1 MKPDSGTNAPK
12 SRTLLLLAQ
21 LSALA
26 YFVLGVAFAAHP
38 TAGDLFLFTV
48 LTPVLAPASIGLFAA
63 QRIAARRSRLAIAP
77 RTRKTYG
84 QPAPMTR
91 ATYSD

>member
-1 MKPDSGTNAPK
+1 MKPDSPDNAPK
-12 SRTLLLLAQ
+12 SRTLLLAQ

-26 YFVLGVAFAAHP
+26 YFVLGLVFAVRP
-38 TAGDLFLFTV
+38 TARNLFLFTV
-48 LTPVLAPASIGLFAA
+48 LTPVLAPASIALFAA

-77 RTRKTYG
+77 RARKTYG
-84 QPAPMTR
+84 QPAPMTK